1 MKRWQILASS
11 LSRVG
16 SRGVKEGAAGAVHR
30 AHGVGGQ
37 PNGVRC
43 GAVRIIRVGV
53 DECRPTP
60 PQPENFV
67 SGCDGDETTDLM
79 HEFNPGTSPPPVNIP
94 IRMGLIL
101 RSRLYGDECPDPGRL
116 GDAHGSFDAEHASPQ
131 CSRGRGWGPGDGAEG
146 PHARE
151 EGGVGAPPGSG
162 RHERP
167 GVGQGPM
174 PGGGRGQGP
183 ARVWANGNPA

>member
-1 MKRWQILASS
+1 MLENTHRVRSEIDGVLSALAMKRWQILASS

-67 SGCDGDETTDLM
+67 SGCDG
-79 HEFNPGTSPPPVNIP
+79 
-94 IRMGLIL
+94 
-101 RSRLYGDECPDPGRL
+101 
-116 GDAHGSFDAEHASPQ
+116 A
-131 CSRGRGWGPGDGAEG
+131 
-146 PHARE
+146 
-151 EGGVGAPPGSG
+151 
-162 RHERP
+162 
-167 GVGQGPM
+167 
-174 PGGGRGQGP
+174 
-183 ARVWANGNPA
+183 